1 MTRENVRRRWLLG
14 VFALLFITGCARP
27 TEPAPITTPELV
39 TSTPSETSSEVA
51 DINSRVEDL
60 LGQMTLEEKIG
71 QMTQVERYCI
81 ADEAIRNFFIGSV
94 FSGGGSSPTP
104 NDPQS
109 WAKMIAEYQEEALS
123 TRLGIPILYGID
135 AIHGHATLYGATIFP
150 QEVGLGATRDPEL
163 VYQIGQATALEMA
176 ATGTRWNFAPIIAV
190 PQDIRWGRTYESYSE
205 DTSLAAELGA
215 AYIAGLQTVPDTV
228 AVADGQSIFVLA
240 TAKHFL
246 GDGGTTFGTS
256 TIRYGYASPDQVY
269 LLDQGDMQL
278 PEETVRELFLPPYR
292 SAVQSGVKSVMASF
306 SSWNSEKMHGQKL
319 WLTDV
324 LKDELGFEGFVVSDY
339 GGIDQVAPDYYTSA
353 VTSINAGIDMSMIPC
368 DYRTFIDT
376 VTQAVKKGDIPM
388 DRIDDAVRRILRVKF
403 AMGVFEHPYADE
415 SLIPTIGSVEHRA
428 LARRAV
434 SESLVLLKNEN
445 KALPI
450 QRDTETIFVAGVAA
464 DDIGIQCGGWTITWQ
479 GEIGDIQPGTTIL
492 KGIQS
497 AVSPDTRVVYSEPAE
512 FEGLADYGIVVVG
525 EVPYAEGYGDKD
537 DLSLSG
543 YDVEII
549 SKMRE
554 HVKKLIVVIVSG
566 RPVIITDQY
575 LVADAWVAAWL
586 PGTEGQGVSDVL
598 FGDQPFTGKLP
609 YTWPRYNGQ
618 LPINKNNS
626 SQLKGCDAPLFPYG
640 FGLGEAGSK
649 PIKWLDCQEFED

>member
-1 MTRENVRRRWLLG
+1 MG
-14 VFALLFITGCARP
+14 VLAFLFLTGCARP
-27 TEPAPITTPELV
+27 TEPAPIITLES
-39 TSTPSETSSEVA
+39 TSTPSKTSSQEA
-51 DINSRVEDL
+51 DITSKVEDL
-60 LGQMTLEEKIG
+60 LKQMTLDEKIG

-81 ADEAIRNFFIGSV
+81 ADGAIRNFFIGSV

-104 NDPQS
+104 NDPEA
-109 WAKMIAEYQEEALS
+109 WVKMIAKYQDEALS

-150 QEVGLGATRDPEL
+150 QEVALGATRDTDL
-163 VYQIGQATALEMA
+163 VQRIGQATALEMA
-176 ATGTRWNFAPIIAV
+176 ATGTRWNFAPIVAV

-205 DTSLAAELGA
+205 DTSLSAELGA

-240 TAKHFL
+240 TPKHFL

-256 TIRYGYASPDQVY
+256 TYRYGYASPDQVY

-278 PEETVRELFLPPYR
+278 PAEKVRELFLPPYR
-292 SAVQSGVKSVMASF
+292 SALQAGAKSVMASF
-306 SSWNSEKMHGQKL
+306 SSWNGEKMHGQKI

-324 LKDELGFEGFVVSDY
+324 LKDELGFEGFIVSDY
-339 GGIDQVAPDYYTSA
+339 GGIAQVAADYYTSV
-353 VTSINAGIDMSMIPC
+353 VTSINAGIDMSMVPC
-368 DYRTFIDT
+368 DYRDFINT
-376 VTQAVKKGDIPM
+376 VKQAVAKGDISM
-388 DRIDDAVRRILRVKF
+388 ERIDDAVRRILRVKF

-415 SLIPTIGSVEHRA
+415 TLIPMIGSVEHRE

-445 KALPI
+445 NALPI
-450 QRDTETIFVAGVAA
+450 KQDAETIYVAGVAA

-479 GEIGDIQPGTTIL
+479 GEIGDIQPGTTIIE
-492 KGIQS
+492 GIQS
-497 AVSPDTRVVYSEPAE
+497 AVSPDTRVVFSEPAE
-512 FEGLADYGIVVVG
+512 FEGLAEYGIVVVG

-554 HVKKLIVVIVSG
+554 HVKKLVVVIVSG
-566 RPVIITDQY
+566 RPMIITDQY
-575 LVADAWVAAWL
+575 QVADAWVAAWL
-586 PGTEGQGVSDVL
+586 PGTEGQGVVDGL
-598 FGDQPFTGKLP
+598 FGITPFNGTLP

-618 LPINKNNS
+618 LPVNMNNA